1 MNNATHISH
10 TSHTTHT
17 HNTHNTHTHARL
29 CCCGLYEDHA
39 QTVRGHDEIVPRTK
53 EPTAFKWPFGA
64 MFGLLSRTLGT
75 IRHTTVKTR
84 LEKA

>member
-1 MNNATHISH
+1 MAGEVFNLPGKRGVSRVGLAAVVSLPI
-10 TSHTTHT
+10 
-17 HNTHNTHTHARL
+17 ARR
-29 CCCGLYEDHA
+29 
-39 QTVRGHDEIVPRTK
+39 VRGHDEIVPRTK